1 MFFGCHCFY
10 SLKQVPTYFSCLGE
24 CHNAVFLLNH
34 GGEQITIHFWMNCS
48 FKPDGK
54 TTHFSQQEVSGCD
67 IPLCH
72 SKRRKTTVCDVGS
85 QMTFS
90 GGWGL

>member
-85 QMTFS
+85 QM
-90 GGWGL
+90 LQI